1 MTVQPPPPQQAW
13 PPPREPE
20 PRRSALPTVALVLAI
35 LPLVVT
41 WIAGAVLG
49 FVHLARTPVDTPG
62 RDRAVAA
69 VAIAGTWMFVAVV
82 TVLAVL
88 LVRSGDEPSQA
99 SSEPARPAA
108 VDSRSIDIYDL
119 EVGDCS
125 PAFDDD
131 EEEVSRVEVVDCGEP
146 HINEVYLIEELSA
159 QDFPGEETLDKTAE
173 GICYFAFETYVGM
186 AYEDSDLGYSWFVPD
201 EANWDYD
208 HEVVCYLESGDPIR
222 GSVGPPR

>member
-20 PRRSALPTVALVLAI
+20 PRGPKLPTVALVLAI
-35 LPLVVT
+35 LPLMVT

-49 FVHLARTPVDTPG
+49 FVHLARTSVDTPG

-88 LVRSGDEPSQA
+88 LVRSGDG
-99 SSEPARPAA
+99 SEEGRPAA

-125 PAFDDD
+125 PAFDD
-131 EEEVSRVEVVDCGEP
+131 EEDVSRVEVVACGEP
-146 HINEVYLIEELSA
+146 HLDEVYLIEELE
-159 QDFPGEETLDKTAE
+159 DGDYPGDEHLDEIADE
-173 GICYFAFETYVGM
+173 ICYHAFDTYVGT
-186 AYEDSDLGYSWFVPD
+186 AYEDSDLEYYWFVPD
-201 EANWDYD
+201 EASWDYD
-208 HEVVCYLESGDPIR
+208 HEVVCFLESEDPIR
-222 GSVGPPR
+222 GSVGPPT